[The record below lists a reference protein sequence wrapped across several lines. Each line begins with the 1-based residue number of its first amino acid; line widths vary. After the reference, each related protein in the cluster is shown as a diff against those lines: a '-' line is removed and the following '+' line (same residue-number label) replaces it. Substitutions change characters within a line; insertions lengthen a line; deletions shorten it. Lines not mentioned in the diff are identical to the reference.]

1 MNLYAPN
8 IQNHW
13 NVNSAC
19 TPWLKQNTLKF
30 QYQSCIHY
38 KIHRQTKIISSFSS
52 TSSWFSASL
61 GLSALQL
68 QEKWFSIAMIQKLS
82 SFRAIPEKI
91 IWKRFVC
98 VPVCCFCSAWKF
110 FNSYG
115 DIMTRELKGCKLW
128 PISSIHDHLKYNDP
142 PF

>member
-1 MNLYAPN
+1 MHQTSKITEMSTLHVHHDLN
-8 IQNHW
+8 
-13 NVNSAC
+13 
-19 TPWLKQNTLKF
+19 KTLKI
-30 QYQSCIHY
+30 SLSITISIHY

-82 SFRAIPEKI
+82 SFRAVPEKI

-98 VPVCCFCSAWKF
+98 VPVCCFCSAWNF
-110 FNSYG
+110 LTHME
-115 DIMTRELKGCKLW
+115 ILW
-128 PISSIHDHLKYNDP
+128 PVNFRAANYNL
-142 PF
+142 FSAFMII